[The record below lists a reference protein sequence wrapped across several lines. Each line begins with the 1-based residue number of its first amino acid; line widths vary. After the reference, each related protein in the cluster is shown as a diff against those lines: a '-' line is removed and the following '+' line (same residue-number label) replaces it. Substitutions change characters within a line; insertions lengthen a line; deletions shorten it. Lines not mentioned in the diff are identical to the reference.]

1 MPQHDFSALKDRYPE
16 TIEAMPATFTS
27 HEFILRLAQQH
38 QALYI
43 EALYDYRDKPAPFRA
58 VHGILAKHLHAYKDL
73 IELVRD
79 DALSTSIF
87 GESDRCAQWRKLR

>member
-1 MPQHDFSALKDRYPE
+1 MPHDFSALDDHYRE
-16 TIEAMPATFTS
+16 TIAAMPATFTS

-43 EALYDYRDKPAPFRA
+43 EALYDYRGKPAPFRA
-58 VHGILAKHLHAYKDL
+58 VHGVLARHLHAYKDL
-73 IELVRD
+73 IELVHD
-79 DALSTSIF
+79 DVLSTSIF